1 MFRIIPYNI
10 FVEEDS
16 HKENL
21 LLAYLRSKTGFY
33 LFKVKN
39 ENTRA
44 MYEICSKLTKKTPH

>member
-44 MYEICSKLTKKTPH
+44 MYEICSKLTKKTPQ